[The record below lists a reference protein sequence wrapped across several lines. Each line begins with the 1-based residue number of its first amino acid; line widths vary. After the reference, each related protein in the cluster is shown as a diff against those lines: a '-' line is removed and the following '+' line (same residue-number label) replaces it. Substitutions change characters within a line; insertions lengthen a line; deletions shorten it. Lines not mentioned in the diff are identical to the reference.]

1 MSDTAARNATSPDFS
16 LNQGRSKRPLWF
28 GIFIVTVLIGAIF
41 AVAYHQVSVTKDSM
55 ESDML
60 QRQQAISETRSGTA
74 DAWVLYLVEQTKR
87 LVGSDLFQLFA
98 SEVDKL
104 PGGIPLLFSSQGDDN
119 GQQPAGKGNAAQL
132 SSQLPLMRTLLSE
145 FITYTSFSE
154 ARIVNTTGDPYIS
167 TQAAMTPLNSLQKQ
181 ILARVVQ
188 TGSILYGPLEA
199 RQEGIFFEIYVPI
212 MPPQYEKQNDRP
224 VAVIIISQMADQKLA
239 ELLAPGVGDT
249 EGRKLRLVQ
258 KNGDQY
264 QSVAPGMKTLFA
276 VSEFTLDSRGNLEFG
291 MRRSFGGEGQVY
303 SSGLKVRTV
312 DWWIIVESDAAQI
325 KDALADRAKTIYG
338 LAALASLI
346 LVLLVSSVWWR
357 LIGREQC
364 AINDQ
369 FRELL
374 VVIEDQKRLLDG
386 INSTMSDPISLA
398 DEKGVYKYVN
408 AAFAR
413 AVGRTAEDA
422 VGLDG
427 PAVFGFDTARRLN
440 VADQHVIM
448 TGESITVNEVL
459 WLQSKR
465 YHFQISKTPLK
476 DAVTRAPQGIVSV
489 FRDITQIVETEERS
503 RRVVQQTID
512 ALVRTIEEADP
523 FLGGHSRI
531 MGGMAVLIARQLRLA
546 EGDVATIEAAANL
559 SQIGKMFVPREILL
573 KPGALTPE
581 EKREME
587 RHVEHA
593 RNVLKDIEFDLPVL
607 PAISQMNERLDGK
620 GYPKGLGG
628 DQISMHARVLAV
640 ANAFAAMAKPRSYR
654 PALPVN
660 EVLSILQNQKDS
672 YDQEVVAAL
681 RQVISTPAG
690 ERIVEQAA
698 ASKAV

>member
-1 MSDTAARNATSPDFS
+1 MSDTAAQNATPQKFS
-16 LNQGRSKRPLWF
+16 MNQGRSKRPLWF
-28 GIFIVTVLIGAIF
+28 GIFIAAVLISAIF
-41 AVAYHQVSVTKDSM
+41 AVAYHQVRVTQESM
-55 ESDML
+55 ESDVL

-74 DAWVLYLVEQTKR
+74 DAWVQYLVEQTKR
-87 LVGSDLFQLFA
+87 LVSSDLFQLFA
-98 SEVDKL
+98 VEVEKL
-104 PGGIPLLFSSQGDDN
+104 PGGIPLLFSQPSDDS
-119 GQQPAGKGNAAQL
+119 GQAGGNAAQL

-154 ARIVNTTGDPYIS
+154 ARIVNTAGEPYIS
-167 TQAAMTPLNSLQKQ
+167 TQAAMMPLNSLQKQ
-181 ILARVVQ
+181 FVERVVQ

-199 RQEGIFFEIYVPI
+199 RQEGLTFDIFVPI
-212 MPPQYEKQNDRP
+212 MPPQYEKQDNRP
-224 VAVIIISQMADQKLA
+224 VAVIVVSQMADQKLA
-239 ELLAPGVGDT
+239 ELLAPGAGDP
-249 EGRKLRLVQ
+249 EGRKLSLVQ
-258 KNGDQY
+258 KNGDLFQA
-264 QSVAPGMKTLFA
+264 VAPGMKALRD
-276 VSEFTLDSRGNLEFG
+276 VSEFPLNEDKNLKFDV
-291 MRRSFGGEGQVY
+291 RRSFGGEGQVY

-312 DWWIIVESDAAQI
+312 DWWLIVETDAAQLNT
-325 KDALADRAKTIYG
+325 ALADKGKTIYG
-338 LAALASLI
+338 LAGLVSLI

-364 AINDQ
+364 VINDQ
-369 FRELL
+369 FRDLL
-374 VVIEDQKRLLDG
+374 IVIEDQKRLLDG

-398 DEKGVYKYVN
+398 DNNGAYKYVN

-413 AVGRTAEDA
+413 AVGRTAEDV

-440 VADQHVIM
+440 VADQHVLM

-476 DAVTRAPQGIVSV
+476 DSSTRSPQGIVSV
-489 FRDITQIVETEERS
+489 FRDITQLVETEERS
-503 RRVVQQTID
+503 RRMVQQTID
-512 ALVRTIEEADP
+512 ALVQAIEEADP

-531 MGGMAVLIARQLRLA
+531 MGGVASLIARQLRLA
-546 EGDVATIEAAANL
+546 DSDVATIEAAANL

-573 KPGALTPE
+573 KPGTLTPE

-587 RHVEHA
+587 HHVDHT

-620 GYPKGLGG
+620 GYPKGLVG

-681 RQVISTPAG
+681 RQVIVTPAG

-698 ASKAV
+698 ASKVV